1 MMREKCFTWT
11 AVALLLG
18 FLATSCMKD
27 QDLNKEAK
35 KEFSL
40 NFKALVM
47 GNKTI
52 DPYQDWSTVA
62 SIPVEVSVNI
72 KSGKEYNVYIYQT
85 PPLLD
90 RSSAYIGM
98 AKVRSGESKTICVI
112 KPAKVGLLYAA
123 CFDDENHA
131 MCKPFVAMASGCSV
145 SFTGKD
151 PTTRTA
157 TSDNNWSVPV
167 LSAPN
172 TSGMTSGNLIEMTD
186 AENEKG
192 RDDSSEKHFRITQ
205 TYNGLINRLSQFSKQ
220 SVYVTGTW
228 NLTFDQRV
236 THGNTIIV
244 GSGGKIVVPKG
255 FKLTT
260 RSTSSDVANG
270 IIYVMEGG
278 EITGEGSL
286 ELTNGSNDY
295 CYNSGT
301 ISISDLTLNS
311 GTLYSD
317 GMIGQYNSNKTEL
330 TGTAIA
336 NGRPGKLINHGYAL
350 LINAGGDAFSMQ
362 SSANIQVAGEL
373 ALSEAS
379 RMDDGAYTECATL
392 SLNGDSKGG
401 KVLYMGN
408 AAYLMPKQ
416 TINIDNFG
424 VWGPSGNGYAS
435 NAILKINHCSNLTTT
450 AGVASTYLL
459 DHVELVL
466 PDNYP
471 TIFDDGAIREW
482 DSDVKSYGIG
492 TLSPTYSGYN
502 DIRLLYVWMNGYE
515 GKMLDVGNYQWALDS
530 HSKYNYTWAGATE
543 PRANGIDESHQTCTY
558 SHGPSY
564 SVFGADYSG
573 YHVSFLKTYDNEPS
587 PNYIYYAFEIAD
599 DNHDFN
605 YNDLIM
611 RFPTPTDNSDGTF
624 SSVAEIVAV
633 GTTLN
638 TTARLNGEDFGREI
652 HIALGTSTTGNVS
665 KINRLFRD
673 MDTLTFNTPDY
684 QLDKLP
690 FTLYIVNSNDVVN
703 QFSEVEQIIDGA
715 PSFIVVNGDS
725 EGKWFW
731 PLEKMNI
738 GLAYPL
744 FNVWGN
750 SITTAPDWYNK
761 KNAAS
766 GKVLTW

>member
-90 RSSAYIGM
+90 RSAAYIGM

-151 PTTRTA
+151 PTTRTV

-167 LSAPN
+167 VSPPDITRY
-172 TSGMTSGNLIEMTD
+172 TSNLIEMTD
-186 AENEKG
+186 AINETG
-192 RDDSSEKHFRITQ
+192 RDDSSEMHLLIGKR
-205 TYNGLINRLSQFSKQ
+205 YDGLINRLDQFNNQ
-220 SVYVTGTW
+220 SVYVTGIW
-228 NLTFDQRV
+228 NLTFDQRI
-236 THGNTIIV
+236 THGNIAII
-244 GSGGKIVVPKG
+244 GNGGKIVVPKG

-260 RSTSSDVANG
+260 RSVNSDAKHG
-270 IIYVMEGG
+270 TIYIMEGG
-278 EITGEGSL
+278 EISGEGTLEFTTETGTYIYNKGYITCKEIYLRGGSLYNDGVIGNGDHSASVITGEEG
-286 ELTNGSNDY
+286 GQ
-295 CYNSGT
+295 NSFG
-301 ISISDLTLNS
+301 L
-311 GTLYSD
+311 
-317 GMIGQYNSNKTEL
+317 
-330 TGTAIA
+330 
-336 NGRPGKLINHGYAL
+336 LINHATTSL
-350 LINAGGDAFSMQ
+350 AQAGGGALAIYN
-362 SSANIQVAGEL
+362 SSALKILGEL
-373 ALSEAS
+373 ALSKAS
-379 RMDDGAYTECATL
+379 RMDDGSSIECNALTL
-392 SLNGDSKGG
+392 SGQG
-401 KVLYMGN
+401 KEVLYMGN
-408 AAYLMPKQ
+408 AAYLKC
-416 TINIDNFG
+416 NNLGVDNFG

-466 PDNYP
+466 PDDYP

-543 PRANGIDESHQTCTY
+543 PRANGIDESRQTCTY

-599 DNHDFN
+599 NNHDFN

-731 PLEKMNI
+731 PIEKMNI